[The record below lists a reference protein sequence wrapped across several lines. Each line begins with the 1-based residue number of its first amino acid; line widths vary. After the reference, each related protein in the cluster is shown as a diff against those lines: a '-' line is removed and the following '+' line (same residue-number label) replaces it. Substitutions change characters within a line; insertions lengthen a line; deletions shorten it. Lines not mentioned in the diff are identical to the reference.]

1 MTARDANFTCPSA
14 FARQAGAIAGQGLHG
29 DGRPSSVDG
38 NIQALDACGRTVA
51 ETNR

>member
-1 MTARDANFTCPSA
+1 MPDLTCPST
-14 FARQAGAIAGQGLHG
+14 FAGQAGAIAGQGLHG
-29 DGRPSSVDG
+29 NGRPSSVDG